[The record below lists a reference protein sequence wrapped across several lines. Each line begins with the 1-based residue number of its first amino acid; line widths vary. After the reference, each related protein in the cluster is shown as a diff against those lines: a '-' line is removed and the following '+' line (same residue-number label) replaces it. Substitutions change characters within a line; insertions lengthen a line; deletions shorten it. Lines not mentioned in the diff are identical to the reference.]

1 MNKKSR
7 KYKKEE
13 DYFSR
18 RAGSQKKADAKSISN
33 IKYWL
38 SILLI
43 CVIARSFLSAN
54 YRTLYDEPDWW
65 YPLFF
70 LTGLAIGILKLKC
83 DKEIIWNWKEYLGG
97 AFYSFIYAMG
107 AVLIGASLIAGM
119 EWLNYHIPTNNPSH
133 EEHAI
138 ILEKHY
144 YKGGG
149 RRSEEYIIRVNFD
162 NEELGM
168 RSINISRDLYNQVQQ
183 NDECLFTIQDGCFN
197 IPVIKEIAYK

>member
-1 MNKKSR
+1 MNKKTR
-7 KYKKEE
+7 KYKKED

-18 RAGSQKKADAKSISN
+18 RTGSQKKAGAKSISN
-33 IKYWL
+33 IKHWL

-43 CVIARSFLSAN
+43 CVIARSFMSAN

-70 LTGLAIGILKLKC
+70 LTGLTIGILKLKC
-83 DKEIIWNWKEYLGG
+83 DKEITWNWKEYLGG

-107 AVLIGASLIAGM
+107 AVLIGASLIIGM
-119 EWLNYHIPTNNPSH
+119 EWLNYHTSTNNPAH

-138 ILEKHY
+138 ILEKHHY
-144 YKGGG
+144 NS
-149 RRSEEYIIRVNFD
+149 RRGPDYIIRVDFD

-168 RSINISRDLYNQVQQ
+168 RSIYVSRDLYNKVQQ

-197 IPVIKEIAYK
+197 IPVIKNITYK